1 MFSNSLPQRS
11 SFLRFPYFLQESVR
25 SHCPSRC
32 CCPDWSRSA
41 ARASCP
47 AGFSSSCWT
56 AAPSAWSLLP
66 KPSAVESH
74 PLYRHQLRQILR
86 HLVALFLLRKTLGK
100 KPCHRLYRPYETGRG
115 GSTGLLKTTVTISIR
130 KKNVK
135 RTKRALTPT
144 IPVFLSFGDSE

>member
-11 SFLRFPYFLQESVR
+11 SFLRFPHFLQESVR

-115 GSTGLLKTTVTISIR
+115 GSTGLLKTTITISIR